1 MLININMN
9 YDIGNKFCEALDSTK
24 IKLSGEDDGRT
35 ESLNS
40 EKEVTNCIGEKCS
53 QIPGIEFLP
62 KKDNRAFG
70 DITVLIN
77 GIEYHINVKM
87 INYDASGTYNG
98 GGPSVFNFVLFGKK
112 TTTWVALQK
121 RVKENKPLKCV
132 KKYYYLIY
140 FKNSD
145 KKSIFCSLGD
155 LARESIQPNP
165 SNPIQLRKDIKL
177 VKRTPEE
184 EAKFIIELFEE
195 VMFKRAEPYL
205 KYTGAIA

>member
-1 MLININMN
+1 MN
-9 YDIGNKFCEALDSTK
+9 YDIGYTLCEAIDSTK

-35 ESLNS
+35 ESMNS
-40 EKEVTNCIGEKCS
+40 EHEITNCIRDKCS
-53 QIPGIEFLP
+53 QFEFLP
-62 KKDNRAFG
+62 KGHNRAFG
-70 DITVLIN
+70 DITALIDD
-77 GIEYHINVKM
+77 IEYPINVKM
-87 INYDASGTYNG
+87 IDCSKSGQYNG
-98 GGPSVFNFVLFGKK
+98 GGPSVFNYVLFGKK
-112 TTTWVALQK
+112 NTHWDALQK
-121 RVKENKPLKCV
+121 RIKENKPLICK

-155 LARESIQPNP
+155 IARESIQINP

-195 VMFKRAEPYL
+195 VLFKRAEPYL